1 MAATLGARAMRQIC
15 LFVARQTS
23 TQAALRSGGP
33 TRVADELARSLR
45 STGPVYQGHWC
56 GSRVRRKAHSYIR
69 ERFVLGALH
78 TGRNVFHERLG
89 WLT

>member
-1 MAATLGARAMRQIC
+1 M
-15 LFVARQTS
+15 
-23 TQAALRSGGP
+23 
-33 TRVADELARSLR
+33 
-45 STGPVYQGHWC
+45 YQGHWC
-56 GSRVRRKAHSYIR
+56 GSRVMRKAHSYIR